1 MAQLIV
7 FVSFSL
13 PLLFVVVVAATSHLF
28 SMVESLFKFVAPLM
42 KDQSDTIPYEDLVES
57 DREQFAVEQR
67 LVGRLISLIRHG
79 TLQAVVQH
87 HLHCWHSKKKR
98 LTMWPRV
105 FFTLFLHCFLLFEC
119 SLILFPNR
127 RRRTIVS
134 NLYSRQKTFWQRW
147 YESYS
152 VHIGTIGLWV
162 HWFSGTFEKKL
173 CLSRPQKRK
182 QQPRRRGTFRSRQRY
197 IFFGF
202 SPFFLCSFVPL
213 FLCSFV
219 PFFLFSRGH

>member
-1 MAQLIV
+1 MC
-7 FVSFSL
+7 SF
-13 PLLFVVVVAATSHLF
+13 
-28 SMVESLFKFVAPLM
+28 
-42 KDQSDTIPYEDLVES
+42 
-57 DREQFAVEQR
+57 
-67 LVGRLISLIRHG
+67 
-79 TLQAVVQH
+79 
-87 HLHCWHSKKKR
+87 HC
-98 LTMWPRV
+98 
-105 FFTLFLHCFLLFEC
+105 FLHCFLLFEC

-182 QQPRRRGTFRSRQRY
+182 QQPRRRGTFRGRQRY
-197 IFFGF
+197 IFL
-202 SPFFLCSFVPL
+202 FFFPYFPL
-213 FLCSFV
+213 FLCSF
-219 PFFLFSRGH
+219 FFRGHEAWQCFLSD